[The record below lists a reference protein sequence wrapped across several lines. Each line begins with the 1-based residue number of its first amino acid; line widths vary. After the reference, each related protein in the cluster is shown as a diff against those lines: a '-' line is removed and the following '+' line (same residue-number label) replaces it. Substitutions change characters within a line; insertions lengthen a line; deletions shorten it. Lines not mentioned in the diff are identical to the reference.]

1 MTDQYD
7 KKPKKKRGAPII
19 KLVLVIVAAL
29 AIALVIRNFVV
40 APVKVEGTSMVP
52 TYQDGDRIFI
62 EKFPNLIVSTLSC
75 LMNLNDWF
83 RRAFHQASDWF
94 AGR

>member
-7 KKPKKKRGAPII
+7 KKPKKKSGAHQ
-19 KLVLVIVAAL
+19 LLSWVLVIVAAL

-62 EKFPNLIVSTLSC
+62 EKFPSLIVSTLSC
-75 LMNLNDWF
+75 LMNL
-83 RRAFHQASDWF
+83 Q
-94 AGR
+94 

>member
-1 MTDQYD
+1 MTKAQE
-7 KKPKKKRGAPII
+7 KSGAHQ
-19 KLVLVIVAAL
+19 LLSWVLVIVAAL

-62 EKFPNLIVSTLSC
+62 EKISKPDRFDIIVF
-75 LMNLNDWF
+75 DEP
-83 RRAFHQASDWF
+83 Q
-94 AGR
+94 